1 MSIVITVKT
10 DNFDKAALFNHIWPL
25 ARDEI
30 DKKSKDSK
38 ILGKVSFPEQ
48 AKYIKNIIL
57 HNISRS
63 QTHTGWMWKIY

>member
-38 ILGKVSFPEQ
+38 ILGKVSFPDLQQ
-48 AKYIKNIIL
+48 AKYIK
-57 HNISRS
+57 
-63 QTHTGWMWKIY
+63 K